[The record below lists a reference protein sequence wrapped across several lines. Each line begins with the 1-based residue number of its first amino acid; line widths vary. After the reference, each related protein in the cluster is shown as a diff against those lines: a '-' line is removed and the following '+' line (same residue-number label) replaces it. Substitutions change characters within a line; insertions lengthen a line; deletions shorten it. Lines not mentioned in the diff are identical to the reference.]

1 MRRRKRAD
9 WPIRVYKYS
18 VRLEHDTWE
27 RLPAGAQREIEATRA
42 LWNQLSGAF
51 EQRQAR
57 YREIVSQCP
66 QGTDGQQEESM
77 RPALEQLQRSFLA
90 ETRQLTADCPAT
102 WANREFILTQFFAT
116 AGRFFK
122 KQGRV
127 PKPKHGAP
135 FEVHFHHRFA
145 GGGFPIEG
153 IFGRSQRL
161 RLDPVPAEA
170 FHPALPQRQRK
181 RLARTTGAF
190 QVGDIVLPFQLLL
203 HRPLP
208 AGAYLKT
215 AALIGR
221 QILRD
226 GYHQDPDGGH
236 RIPGRWV
243 WSLHLTLEIP
253 PQVISASESTDS
265 TVVFDARRQVGGE
278 GQLRIGV
285 LSDATG
291 REEPLFL
298 PEEILRSWQYKRA
311 LQRQADQLLDETK
324 GLLQHLQCGEQLPDT
339 AQSLLA
345 RLGTVRN
352 TGLWRLLQV
361 LEQANTD
368 EAALEIVRRW
378 ADRASKI
385 HREARGLERRYLG
398 HRDWFYRN
406 LAAQLCRRYRQ
417 VIVKVPDRRE
427 FTGNSEE
434 NQTSQEKATY
444 RQLAAPSTLL
454 VFLRQAAAKTGTEVK
469 EEDCTFPDH
478 SLLAALPAA

>member
-1 MRRRKRAD
+1 MRQRKRAD
-9 WPIRVYKYS
+9 WPIVVYRYH
-18 VRLEHDTWE
+18 VRPTYKVWTH
-27 RLPAGAQREIEATRA
+27 LPSGAKQEIAATRA
-42 LWNQLSGAF
+42 LWNQLVNTF

-57 YREIVSQCP
+57 YQEIVSQCP
-66 QGTDGQQEESM
+66 QGTDGQQGESM

-102 WANREFILTQFFAT
+102 WANREFTLTQFLAT
-116 AGRFFK
+116 VSRFFK
-122 KQGRV
+122 KQGRA
-127 PKPKHGAP
+127 PKPKRGVPHEA
-135 FEVHFHHRFA
+135 HFHHRFA
-145 GGGFPIEG
+145 GGGFLIEG

-170 FHPALPQRQRK
+170 FYPALSQRQRK
-181 RLARTTGAF
+181 RLARTTGTF

-221 QILRD
+221 QIMRD

-236 RIPGRWV
+236 RIPGWWV

-253 PQVISASESTDS
+253 PQVISVSESTDS
-265 TVVFDARRQVGGE
+265 TVVFDVRRQVGGE

-298 PEEILRSWQYKRA
+298 PEELLRSWQHKRV
-311 LQRQADQLLDETK
+311 LQRQADQLLNETK

-345 RLGTVRN
+345 RLGTVRD

-406 LAAQLCRRYRQ
+406 LAVQLCRRYRQ
-417 VIVKVPDRRE
+417 VIVKVPDHRE
-427 FTGNSEE
+427 FKGNSEE

-444 RQLAAPSTLL
+444 RQLAAPSILL
-454 VFLRQAAAKTGTEVK
+454 AFLRQAAAKTGTEVK
-469 EEDCTFPDH
+469 EEDRTFPHH
-478 SLLAALPAA
+478 SLLAAPPAA